1 MLTRNCCLLTGQ
13 LIGTDDIHILPM
25 KVVCPANLPFFRQQQ
40 SFFKVDFRPKF
51 SMSTSPKPTLTSR
64 AINRS
69 PVHYGWIAL
78 LVGTLG
84 VIMSS
89 PGQTYSFSIFIE
101 AFIRDLSISRSLV
114 STLYAVGTVTGSLAL
129 PFIGREIDK
138 RGNRTMVVV
147 IAVAF
152 GIACFYMSTVNGAI
166 MLLIGIVF
174 MRMLGQSSIVI
185 VSRNLINQWWV
196 RRRGFISGISTLAA
210 AILGTGMFPNII
222 SWLIPRFG
230 WRTSYLILG
239 AAVIGVMVPIGYLF
253 FRERPELYGKLPD
266 GEVSKPIDNVLQ
278 KASSPTSTEENWTRA
293 EAVRTRAFWLIAIS
307 VAAFSMLGTGLT
319 FHIVSI
325 FADNGLSPELA
336 AITFIPMSL
345 TTALMGIPGGW
356 LIDRFGAKYLLFVG
370 LIFLTMT
377 ILSSTS
383 ISSQEIA
390 YAYGILFGL
399 TNGFAR
405 VVSNVVYAN
414 YFGRVHLGAIT
425 GLTSTIGSA
434 ASGLGP
440 MVYGIGRDLAG
451 SYWPSLLVSALFP
464 AIMAVLI
471 LSLKRPTRA
480 A

>member
-1 MLTRNCCLLTGQ
+1 M
-13 LIGTDDIHILPM
+13 
-25 KVVCPANLPFFRQQQ
+25 Q
-40 SFFKVDFRPKF
+40 S
-51 SMSTSPKPTLTSR
+51 TEPTLKSR
-64 AINRS
+64 VIDRS
-69 PVHYGWIAL
+69 PVHYGWVAL
-78 LVGTLG
+78 VVGTLG

-101 AFIRDLSISRSLV
+101 EFIRDLEISRSLV

-138 RGNRTMVVV
+138 RGNRTMVIV
-147 IAVAF
+147 IAFAF
-152 GIACFYMSTVNGAI
+152 GIACYYMSTVNGAI
-166 MLLIGIVF
+166 MLMIGIIF

-185 VSRNLINQWWV
+185 VSRNVINQWWV

-210 AILGTGMFPNII
+210 AFLGTGMFPNII
-222 SWLIPRFG
+222 NWLIPRFG

-239 AAVIGVMVPIGYLF
+239 SAVIGIMVPVGYLF
-253 FRERPELYGKLPD
+253 FRERPELYGLLPD
-266 GEVSKPIDNVLQ
+266 GEKAGGEKDPHDWDKPKNAVQ
-278 KASSPTSTEENWTRA
+278 PVAEENWTRA
-293 EAVRTRAFWLIAIS
+293 EAVRTSAFWLIVIS

-325 FADNGLSPELA
+325 FADNGLSADLA
-336 AITFIPMSL
+336 AIIFIPMSL

-370 LIFLTMT
+370 LISLTLL

-383 ISSQEIA
+383 IA
-390 YAYGILFGL
+390 NRDLAFAYGILFGL

-405 VVSNVVYAN
+405 VVANVVYAN

-451 SYWPSLLVSALFP
+451 NYWPALLISALFP
-464 AIMAVLI
+464 AIMAVSI
-471 LSLKRPTRA
+471 LFLKKPAKSERVD
-480 A
+480 

>member
-1 MLTRNCCLLTGQ
+1 
-13 LIGTDDIHILPM
+13 
-25 KVVCPANLPFFRQQQ
+25 
-40 SFFKVDFRPKF
+40 
-51 SMSTSPKPTLTSR
+51 MSSQPPPVLHSR
-64 AINRS
+64 VITKS
-69 PVHYGWIAL
+69 PVYYGWIVL
-78 LVGTLG
+78 VVGTLG

-101 AFIRDLSISRSLV
+101 EFIRDLSISRSLV

-138 RGNRTMVVV
+138 RGNRKMVVV
-147 IAVAF
+147 IAIAF
-152 GIACFYMSTVNGAI
+152 GIACFYMSTVNGAF
-166 MLLIGIVF
+166 MLMIGIIF

-185 VSRNLINQWWV
+185 VSRNVINQWWV

-210 AILGTGMFPNII
+210 ALLGTGLFPNII
-222 SWLIPRFG
+222 NWLIPRFG
-230 WRTSYLILG
+230 WRVSYLILG
-239 AAVIGVMVPIGYLF
+239 VAVIGIMVPIGYLF
-253 FRERPELYGKLPD
+253 FRERPELYGRLPD
-266 GEVSKPIDNVLQ
+266 GKTIQPDVADEQ
-278 KASSPTSTEENWTRA
+278 SSFLELKSAELPEENWTRA
-293 EAVRTRAFWLIAIS
+293 EAVRTRAFWLIVIS
-307 VAAFSMLGTGLT
+307 IAAFSMLGTGLT

-325 FADNGLSPELA
+325 FADNGLSADLA
-336 AITFIPMSL
+336 ALIFVPMSL

-370 LIFLTMT
+370 LLLQTAT

-390 YAYGILFGL
+390 LAYGVIFGL

-414 YFGRVHLGAIT
+414 YFGRIHLGAIT
-425 GLTSTIGSA
+425 GLTSTIGAA

-451 SYWPSLLVSALFP
+451 SYWPALWMSALFP

-471 LSLKRPTRA
+471 LFLQKPTQNKMVSEN
-480 A
+480 